1 MHEARSKDELYRKI
15 YHEPEG
21 NIGVLRVELMYSLF
35 FANNSSPIMKGVIFM
50 AKEYIVK
57 ATKYGRDWK
66 KIGEGIDFLE
76 DNKKYRLEF
85 HATGLIQ
92 AIRVKIAFKQNKRFK
107 YYNY

>member
-1 MHEARSKDELYRKI
+1 
-15 YHEPEG
+15 
-21 NIGVLRVELMYSLF
+21 
-35 FANNSSPIMKGVIFM
+35 MKGVIIM

-76 DNKKYRLEF
+76 DNKIYRLEN

-107 YYNY
+107 YYTY

>member
-1 MHEARSKDELYRKI
+1 
-15 YHEPEG
+15 
-21 NIGVLRVELMYSLF
+21 
-35 FANNSSPIMKGVIFM
+35 M
-50 AKEYIVK
+50 AKKYIVK

-76 DNKKYRLEF
+76 DNKIYRLEF

-107 YYNY
+107 YYTY